1 MMQRIHVPGIY
12 YAHHRICVIIILFRP
27 RAVVRVDHHPVVAR
41 VVQILRTKDGRLH
54 TRDWEYVVLFGVLHR
69 QLFDMSPVWHSW
81 LVPDMHMYTGIQ
93 VANQVSNIDIIQ
105 VSNIYLK
112 HIPTC
117 L

>member
-1 MMQRIHVPGIY
+1 
-12 YAHHRICVIIILFRP
+12 
-27 RAVVRVDHHPVVAR
+27 
-41 VVQILRTKDGRLH
+41 
-54 TRDWEYVVLFGVLHR
+54 VLHR

-93 VANQVSNIDIIQ
+93 VTNQVSNIDIIQ